1 MKKAYIKKGR
11 EKEYM
16 KEYNARYYKEKKK
29 QQIVKSN
36 KPKLMVPQKPE
47 ESLVETIREAI
58 GSYKNV
64 CNPMDLERMKVIW
77 NAVVEDS
84 REKNMEPRKESV
96 LEVSNKE
103 ELRRILVT
111 PAKSV
116 GGTLSKPLC
125 YGWYSKPVKK
135 DH

>member
-1 MKKAYIKKGR
+1 M
-11 EKEYM
+11 
-16 KEYNARYYKEKKK
+16 
-29 QQIVKSN
+29 
-36 KPKLMVPQKPE
+36 LPQKPE

-111 PAKSV
+111 PAESV
-116 GGTLSKPLC
+116 GGTLC
-125 YGWYSKPVKK
+125 IKK